1 MVMVAV
7 RALSVTK
14 RERKRECFFRVMI
27 IGKCAVCVCVYL
39 MRMCTTCVCI
49 LLSVIEC
56 GAINV

>member
-39 MRMCTTCVCI
+39 MRMCTMCVC
-49 LLSVIEC
+49 VYY
-56 GAINV
+56 